1 MAEGGSPHRLDLLL
15 HLFRHGRQPPCCSAP
30 CRVGLS
36 HSLPPPR
43 APTFTSLYLL
53 DASGCGVHNAFSTLF
68 FLSRNE
74 CCDAA
79 ILRYLIFFGLV
90 FTKGRM
96 TKPRKNNQQRA
107 VPHRTCIGGGVHLD
121 GKCTPRWKTNERST
135 SYTVAMWR
143 ARSCSDF
150 SAAWCRALELEIRV

>member
-36 HSLPPPR
+36 HSLPPPAPRPLR
-43 APTFTSLYLL
+43 ASTSWTHRVVVFTTRFL
-53 DASGCGVHNAFSTLF
+53 LF
-68 FLSRNE
+68 FFCRDE